1 MEAVNFVAL
10 VKWDGLLQRMMASL
24 GLGPAVVL
32 VESAALLV
40 LHFVGSDL
48 HILGENLLESLKL
61 GHMFGLGVECGGVG
75 ESGEGGS

>member
-1 MEAVNFVAL
+1 MEAVNFCAL
-10 VKWDGLLQRMMASL
+10 VKWGGLLQRMMASL

-32 VESAALLV
+32 MQSAALLV

-61 GHMFGLGVECGGVG
+61 SHLFGPGVDCGGVG
-75 ESGEGGS
+75 ESGKGRR